1 MIIFVYHFELP
12 NYLLPFSLNY
22 SRLELKC
29 VPVFW
34 ASMAK
39 SPVLLSPRPGR
50 RPLFQPGEDDGGTA
64 GDQSITPAS
73 KRLKGR

>member
-1 MIIFVYHFELP
+1 MIIFVYHFKLP

-22 SRLELKC
+22 SRLALKC
-29 VPVFW
+29 VAVVW

-39 SPVLLSPRPGR
+39 SPVLSSRRPGR
-50 RPLFQPGEDDGGTA
+50 RPLFQPGEDGAA
-64 GDQSITPAS
+64 GDQSVTPAS